1 MNTTK
6 DQNKLEELN
15 KFLLVI
21 SAEIIKAG
29 NYSFHNF
36 DLYVLSIINRT
47 ISLNK
52 AFILLIENENSFT
65 AISIVRLQLD
75 NALRLYASQIVEN
88 PENFLKHFFEGNSI
102 NKYKINKQNLSDN
115 FLAKELNKK
124 VPGAFELYEYLCNF
138 IHFSEKHIEATKT
151 DSIDEKALFRI
162 VIGNSDILNENEK
175 KEFYERITSISNTI
189 VKISREWLETKRN
202 LK

>member
-1 MNTTK
+1 MNITK
-6 DQNKLEELN
+6 DQNKLQELN
-15 KFLLVI
+15 KFLLVL
-21 SAEIIKAG
+21 SEEIIKAG